1 MSDLEDFLN
10 KFQNVQQ
17 TFDEIP
23 VTLEEFVTSKDYL
36 NFGELSDEQYSMIK
50 AASQIYR
57 KETLYEIFNDPKDA
71 ELRWSQTCNEVI
83 AAWGK
88 GSGKDEMSAI
98 ACAYVVYLLLCLRD
112 PQAYFGKPKDDAI
125 DIINVAINAKQAR
138 EVFFVKFMNR
148 IKNCKWFQGRYRSVQ
163 DKVIFDKSITVYS
176 GHSEAESQEGYN
188 LILAILDEISGF
200 PNDTGKEIY
209 NMFKES
215 VVSRFSQEG
224 KVLLLSFPRSK
235 SDYISQKFNDAVS
248 ETNAVEYEYTF
259 KRNADLPD
267 DIEANEFIIRWTQ
280 WDVISYAK
288 DRVYAT
294 KKPSWVVNPT
304 KQITDYRDS
313 FDSNYVEA
321 MTKFAVNPPDAAG
334 AFFKDRGKIERAFSK
349 LNKLNDDG
357 SFDERY
363 QPDPDKLYFIHVDLA
378 HKHDNCVLAM
388 SHVDK
393 WVQPRVGSLYSEVSP
408 HVETDIIKIW
418 QPTTD
423 KNVDFGDV
431 RKFILSLKAR
441 GYNIKLV
448 TFDGWQSIDSIN
460 FLNEQGI
467 KADRL
472 PVGKKHYD
480 DLALLIMDDRIE
492 GPDIKLLRD
501 DLLSITISDTDKI
514 VRPRTSEGH
523 ADVADALVGS
533 AHNAVAHTMRD
544 RNQTIEVYTASSF
557 KETNIVKPEPKGVI
571 KPPPIPQ
578 RLADF
583 ITDIQIV

>member
-1 MSDLEDFLN
+1 MSNLEDFFN
-10 KFQNVQQ
+10 QFQNVQQ

-23 VTLEEFVTSKDYL
+23 VPLEEFVSSKDYL
-36 NFGELSDEQYSMIK
+36 DFGELSDEQYSMIK

-57 KETLYEIFNDPKDA
+57 KETLYEIFKDPKDV
-71 ELRWSQTCNEVI
+71 ELRWSQTCDQII

-98 ACAYVVYLLLCLRD
+98 ACCYVVYLLLCLRD

-138 EVFFVKFMNR
+138 EVFFVKFTNR
-148 IKNCKWFQGRYRSVQ
+148 VKNCKWFAGKYRSVQ
-163 DKVIFDKSITVYS
+163 DKVIFDKSVTVYS

-188 LILAILDEISGF
+188 LILAVLDEISGF
-200 PNDTGKEIY
+200 PNDTGKEIHG
-209 NMFKES
+209 MFRES
-215 VVSRFSQEG
+215 VTSRFREG

-235 SDYISQKFNDAVS
+235 SDYISQMYDEVVAEKNV
-248 ETNAVEYEYTF
+248 VEYSYTF
-259 KRNADLPD
+259 KRNEDLPD
-267 DIEANEFIIRWTQ
+267 GIESNEFTIHWTE
-280 WDVISYAK
+280 DTVLSYNE
-288 DRVYAT
+288 DRTYAT

-304 KQITDYRDS
+304 KDIKDYKKS
-313 FDSNYVEA
+313 FDKNYVEA
-321 MTKFAVNPPDAAG
+321 MTKFAVNPPDAIG
-334 AFFKDRGKIERAFSK
+334 AFFKDKGKIERAFSK
-349 LNKLNDDG
+349 PNKLNNDG

-363 QPDPDKLYFIHVDLA
+363 QPDPDKVYFIHVDLA

-423 KNVDFGDV
+423 KNVDFGEV

-533 AHNAVAHTMRD
+533 AHNAVAHTRRD
-544 RNQTIEVYTASSF
+544 LNQTIEVYTASSF
-557 KETNIVKPEPKGVI
+557 KETNVVKPKPQGVI
-571 KPPPIPQ
+571 TPPPIPKHIEEF
-578 RLADF
+578 L
-583 ITDIQIV
+583 TDIKIV